1 LARRAARTQT
11 ADRRPGRARRGDR
24 GRARDPAV
32 PQHAPGARP
41 APPLTVRATSRHPGR
56 DSRALTPRL
65 ADTQTATRRHQTATR
80 RRRGRDS
87 RAPRA
92 RLACTQPATGT
103 HPDRDSPGVVTPRP
117 PPRRAARP
125 TRPARPAGSRLIAVL
140 AEHDLRLQHFAVLM
154 ALADF
159 GPLAQH
165 ELAER
170 LGLNRSHRVGY
181 LDEIQD
187 RGLVGRRRDPADRRR
202 QHVTLTEDGAALVA
216 KLVPVVQR

>member
-1 LARRAARTQT
+1 M
-11 ADRRPGRARRGDR
+11 
-24 GRARDPAV
+24 
-32 PQHAPGARP
+32 
-41 APPLTVRATSRHPGR
+41 
-56 DSRALTPRL
+56 
-65 ADTQTATRRHQTATR
+65 
-80 RRRGRDS
+80 
-87 RAPRA
+87 
-92 RLACTQPATGT
+92 
-103 HPDRDSPGVVTPRP
+103 
-117 PPRRAARP
+117 
-125 TRPARPAGSRLIAVL
+125 L

-216 KLVPVVQR
+216 KLVPVVQRANEGLLAPLSADERRTLVELLRRVLDQPSAEISSPASRAGSVTTS